1 MDTDCHTVKIICVYL
16 PLAESL
22 LEYTL
27 RYLMFNA
34 EVAQLA
40 G

>member
-22 LEYTL
+22 LEYTP
-27 RYLMFNA
+27 Y
-34 EVAQLA
+34 VI
-40 G
+40 